1 MSLRP
6 RFAGDGRLVLP
17 SDITVV
23 RASGPSRE
31 TGDVLAALDGDQVD
45 PFERDADD
53 LLLTE
58 AFARVDLSRPRLA
71 REWYLAHGAVAL
83 RWLFGDATRPLH
95 WVGTHPTSQDT
106 QAEVLAQQRLVRW
119 HLTSL
124 ARLSAH
130 RPGVADQGD
139 WDPTWSMAVIEGPD
153 GQGAWLGAPLDVE
166 ASFSPRVPPLP
177 DAPPIPPELPRLPVP
192 EDAWYRTWVGY
203 DLPIP
208 DPGERE
214 RRLPTD
220 RDGLLELQRRLVE
233 PYLASAVATDVRL
246 ERDGEGLVVRETR
259 VWGSLLVP
267 IPLQLLEG
275 LRRVSQG
282 KPGATWCREC
292 GEVFLTLDARRS
304 TFCTDR
310 ERMRFAQRA
319 RARALAASGTAP

>member
-1 MSLRP
+1 MLQDARVGGPSQP
-6 RFAGDGRLVLP
+6 KLVGFCTP
-17 SDITVV
+17 ND
-23 RASGPSRE
+23 RHASGSRA
-31 TGDVLAALDGDQVD
+31 AALGPCQS
-45 PFERDADD
+45 
-53 LLLTE
+53 
-58 AFARVDLSRPRLA
+58 ARVPRVTSRPGRCLA
-71 REWYLAHGAVAL
+71 CGGGTTTQCGYGAEWYLAHGAVAL

-220 RDGLLELQRRLVE
+220 RDGLLELQRRLIE

-246 ERDGEGLVVRETR
+246 VRGDEGLVVRETR
-259 VWGSLLVP
+259 IWGSLLVP
-267 IPLQLLEG
+267 IHLQLLEG
-275 LRRVSQG
+275 LRRVSEG

-319 RARALAASGTAP
+319 RARALAASGTPP

>member
-6 RFAGDGRLVLP
+6 RFAGEGRLILP

-31 TGDVLAALDGDQVD
+31 PGDVLAALDGEQVD

-53 LLLTE
+53 LLLAE
-58 AFARVDLSRPRLA
+58 AFARVDLARPRLA

-153 GQGAWLGAPLDVE
+153 GQGAWLGAPPDAE

-208 DPGERE
+208 I
-214 RRLPTD
+214 
-220 RDGLLELQRRLVE
+220 
-233 PYLASAVATDVRL
+233 LASENGACRPIGMACWSCS
-246 ERDGEGLVVRETR
+246 G
-259 VWGSLLVP
+259 GSSSRTSRARSP
-267 IPLQLLEG
+267 PTS
-275 LRRVSQG
+275 VSS
-282 KPGATWCREC
+282 GATRGWSC
-292 GEVFLTLDARRS
+292 ARPASGARS
-304 TFCTDR
+304 SCPSTSSCSRASDGS
-310 ERMRFAQRA
+310 A
-319 RARALAASGTAP
+319 RASRGRPGVASVARCS

>member
-6 RFAGDGRLVLP
+6 RFAGEGRLVLP

-31 TGDVLAALDGDQVD
+31 PGDVLAALDGEQVD

-53 LLLTE
+53 LLLAE

-139 WDPTWSMAVIEGPD
+139 WDPTWASAVIEGPD

-166 ASFSPRVPPLP
+166 ASFSPRG
-177 DAPPIPPELPRLPVP
+177 A
-192 EDAWYRTWVGY
+192 AAAGCA
-203 DLPIP
+203 P
-208 DPGERE
+208 DPAGAATPAGARGRLVPDLGGLRPAHPRSWRARTAPAHRPGWPAGAAAAAGRAVPRE
-214 RRLPTD
+214 RGRH
-220 RDGLLELQRRLVE
+220 RR
-233 PYLASAVATDVRL
+233 PSRA
-246 ERDGEGLVVRETR
+246 G
-259 VWGSLLVP
+259 
-267 IPLQLLEG
+267 
-275 LRRVSQG
+275 RRGVG
-282 KPGATWCREC
+282 
-292 GEVFLTLDARRS
+292 
-304 TFCTDR
+304 
-310 ERMRFAQRA
+310 RA
-319 RARALAASGTAP
+319 RDPASGARSSCPSTCSCSRACDGSARASRGRPGVASVARCS